1 MPVIAPLWG
10 WLVGLLGSLVSS
22 VATFF
27 VGRMAFERAIN
38 YALIT
43 GFLVAA
49 AALFLAVTLSIKAAI
64 LGARVSMP
72 GTLGMATFFLPA
84 SISQIFA
91 FIVTARVSASVYRW
105 TVNTMAAYLP
115 HNPRTGLGGV

>member
-1 MPVIAPLWG
+1 MPVIAPLWA
-10 WLVGLLGSLVSS
+10 WIVGLLGSVVSS
-22 VATFF
+22 VATWLI
-27 VGRMAFERAIN
+27 GRMAFEKAIN

-49 AALFLAVTLSIKAAI
+49 AALFVAVTLSIKAAI
-64 LGARVSMP
+64 LGARVAMP
-72 GTLGMATFFLPA
+72 GSLGIATFFLPA
-84 SISQIFA
+84 SVSQIFA